1 MKIILPQV
9 DYVFDCGQDKCC
21 SIVLEKQELFYRVL
35 EDLAH
40 QIQGEEGTSVLS
52 EEGKLLSFA
61 KNGELL
67 SQFIPFD
74 MNKKALL
81 TKITAKLNQLAVT
94 EQFYERT
101 QELLAEWEKYLME
114 LSLELVGSFEFSKIS
129 ADSLLK
135 AAGLHIDDMYDNLG
149 EELLDYFELV
159 QEYEGRKLFV
169 LVNLRSYMSDEDME
183 EFMENIL
190 ARGIQLLMLE
200 GAERKPL
207 QSEKRYI
214 VDADLCLIC

>member
-35 EDLAH
+35 EDLTQ
-40 QIQGEEGTSVLS
+40 QIQGEEGAAVLS
-52 EEGKLLSFA
+52 EEDKLLSFA
-61 KNGELL
+61 KNGEVL
-67 SQFIPFD
+67 SQFVPFD

-101 QELLAEWEKYLME
+101 QELLTEWEKYLIELSME
-114 LSLELVGSFEFSKIS
+114 LIGNFEFSKIS

-135 AAGLHIDDMYDNLG
+135 AAGLQIDDQYDNLG

-169 LVNLRSYMSDEDME
+169 LVNLRSYMSDDDME
-183 EFMENIL
+183 EFMENVL
-190 ARGIQLLMLE
+190 VRGIQLLMLE
-200 GAERKPL
+200 GAERKVL

>member
-9 DYVFDCGQDKCC
+9 DYVFDCGQDRCC

-35 EDLAH
+35 EDIAH
-40 QIQGEEGTSVLS
+40 QIQGEEGATVLS
-52 EEGKLLSFA
+52 EEDKLLSFA

-67 SQFIPFD
+67 SQFVPFD

-101 QELLAEWEKYLME
+101 QKLLAGWEKYLME
-114 LSLELVGSFEFSKIS
+114 LSMELVGNFDFSKIS

-159 QEYEGRKLFV
+159 QEYEGRKLFI
-169 LVNLRSYMSDEDME
+169 LVNLRSYMSDDEME
-183 EFMENIL
+183 EFLENVL

-200 GAERKPL
+200 GVEREHL
-207 QSEKRYI
+207 RSEKRYI
-214 VDADLCLIC
+214 IDENLCLIC

>member
-21 SIVLEKQELFYRVL
+21 SIVLEKQELFYQVL
-35 EDLAH
+35 EDLTQ
-40 QIQGEEGTSVLS
+40 QIQGEEGASVLS
-52 EEGKLLSFA
+52 EEDKLLSFA
-61 KNGELL
+61 KNGEVL
-67 SQFIPFD
+67 SQFVPFD

-81 TKITAKLNQLAVT
+81 TKITAKFSQLAAT

-101 QELLAEWEKYLME
+101 QELLAEWEKYLIE
-114 LSLELVGSFEFSKIS
+114 LSMELVGNFEFSKIS
-129 ADSLLK
+129 VDSLLK
-135 AAGLHIDDMYDNLG
+135 AAGLQIDDQYDNLG

-159 QEYEGRKLFV
+159 QEYEGRKLFI
-169 LVNLRSYMSDEDME
+169 LVNLRSYMSDDDME
-183 EFMENIL
+183 EFLENVL

-200 GAERKPL
+200 GTERKVL
-207 QSEKRYI
+207 QSENRYI

>member
-35 EDLAH
+35 EDLTQ
-40 QIQGEEGTSVLS
+40 QIQGEEGAAVLS
-52 EEGKLLSFA
+52 EEDKLLSFA
-61 KNGELL
+61 KNGEVL
-67 SQFIPFD
+67 SQFVPFD

-101 QELLAEWEKYLME
+101 QELLTEWEKYLIELSME
-114 LSLELVGSFEFSKIS
+114 LIGNFEFSKIS
-129 ADSLLK
+129 ADSMLK
-135 AAGLHIDDMYDNLG
+135 AAGLQIDDQYDNLG

-169 LVNLRSYMSDEDME
+169 LVNLRSYMSDDDME
-183 EFMENIL
+183 EFMENVL
-190 ARGIQLLMLE
+190 VRGIQLLMLE
-200 GAERKPL
+200 GAERKVL